1 MPLRT
6 PLRAA
11 LVAALALAACQE
23 KPASE
28 AAATGAP
35 QRGQSQ
41 VVAERAR
48 PGGGSAD
55 TGGDRT
61 SVEARTGD
69 GTAIQQIEGQVGRAS
84 ADALE
89 IRSPDEPSMTLR
101 IVPETRVTMNGQP
114 IGIELIQPGSDVLA
128 AYDRQDGKPT
138 AITIQARPKRRSE
151 TETGERDIGKA
162 RMHRGSDM
170 EAGPMGGGVER
181 PGGGAQGAQGG
192 NDAGSSGSGSG
203 TGPSNSPGLIR

>member
-55 TGGDRT
+55 TGGDRA
-61 SVEARTGD
+61 SVEARTG
-69 GTAIQQIEGQVGRAS
+69 GEAIQQIEGQVARAS
-84 ADALE
+84 GDALE

-128 AYDRQDGKPT
+128 AYDRQGGKPT